1 MNTPSRMSQPQK
13 SCGETH
19 AACRERPPMITP
31 KKPLPASPMKIRA
44 GGKFQKRNPVT
55 AAASSAANQTPW
67 DASSEPT
74 PLTTTSRAAPTHT
87 HSLNAGNPIDT
98 VHEIVEIEH
107 PYQIER
113 RSYVSNPPQ
122 IDHKAEKGQC
132 RQTSKPVQ
140 QPASTGEMAEQT
152 PTGSDMAM
160 IVEEAQQCDPNTR
173 PQDTSGQ
180 IRFHRAQ
187 YRRKQHCQQEGEHDS
202 DTAPP
207 RRRHLVRTSS
217 IGYIDQAAGNRVTAQ
232 AGGQQQ
238 GKSGNRRQQ
247 QP

>member
-1 MNTPSRMSQPQK
+1 MTRSILV
-13 SCGETH
+13 C
-19 AACRERPPMITP
+19 
-31 KKPLPASPMKIRA
+31 
-44 GGKFQKRNPVT
+44 VT
-55 AAASSAANQTPW
+55 AMRLINLVSPQQPAQQGQGGINNEYPQQ
-67 DASSEPT
+67 DEPT
-74 PLTTTSRAAPTHT
+74 PEELRRDPCGLQGKATNDNPQETATSIPHEDPRRREIPEKEPRHRGCQQRRQPNALGCLIGTYTTDHDKQGSANAHT

-202 DTAPP
+202 DTAP
-207 RRRHLVRTSS
+207 LGVGTW
-217 IGYIDQAAGNRVTAQ
+217 
-232 AGGQQQ
+232 
-238 GKSGNRRQQ
+238 
-247 QP
+247 